1 MAKIIT
7 ADVLEWCKTYDGP
20 KFHAILCD
28 PPYELGFMGKNWDK
42 TGIVFD
48 PATWEA
54 LAEHLY
60 PGGFGMAF
68 ASSRGWHRLAVAIE
82 DAGLRIHPS
91 IFGWNFGSGFPKAT
105 RVKGSEVFEG
115 HRYGLQAMK
124 PALEPIII
132 FQKNYEGKPVE
143 SIVETGAGALNIDG
157 ARIGTEEREYN
168 LKGGE
173 NLNKLSR
180 KDGHDSESAKGCGAY
195 GIGAKQ
201 TSIGSKTVQGRWPA
215 NFYVDEEAAAR
226 LGEQSGE
233 RKSSIYDTS
242 KGDTCG
248 FHDSLGRKKLRKR
261 TDVGGYDDTGTAAR
275 FFFNVNR
282 QIDESDPVLYQAK
295 TSRKERDAGLDDM
308 ASIRENLTDKERE
321 YVMVELRKHGFL
333 E

>member
-1 MAKIIT
+1 VAKIIT

-28 PPYELGFMGKNWDK
+28 PPYELGFMGENWDK

-157 ARIGTEEREYN
+157 ARIVTQD
-168 LKGGE
+168 
-173 NLNKLSR
+173 NLN
-180 KDGHDSESAKGCGAY
+180 GGAY
-195 GIGAKQ
+195 SGGVRPGTAMGCTGEVGG
-201 TSIGSKTVQGRWPA
+201 TSSVFEEGTKRLEADDYEQPQGRWPA

-233 RKSSIYDTS
+233 LGTGGPSSS
-242 KGDTCG
+242 KRGKFSGVC
-248 FHDSLGRKKLRKR
+248 FSDSLKAPDGAMLK
-261 TDVGGYDDTGTAAR
+261 YDHGGTAA
-275 FFFNVNR
+275 V
-282 QIDESDPVLYQAK
+282 SSS
-295 TSRKERDAGLDDM
+295 T
-308 ASIRENLTDKERE
+308 
-321 YVMVELRKHGFL
+321 
-333 E
+333 